1 MDVFLP
7 ASPRSSA
14 WQRAGTLSYLLNMCT
29 AFSQIIYMLKVEK
42 HFTLVSTALS
52 KRRYRFLV
60 FSETS
65 EYHCGQGT
73 LLEITSR
80 FLGSL
85 VAQLVKN
92 LPVMR
97 KSWVRTLGWED
108 PLEKGKATH
117 SSILA

>member
-1 MDVFLP
+1 
-7 ASPRSSA
+7 
-14 WQRAGTLSYLLNMCT
+14 
-29 AFSQIIYMLKVEK
+29 MLKIEK
-42 HFTLVSTALS
+42 HFTLVSIALS
-52 KRRYRFLV
+52 KQRYRFLV

-73 LLEITSR
+73 LLEIIR

-92 LPVMR
+92 LPAMC
-97 KSWVRTLGWED
+97 KSWVQSLGWED

-117 SSILA
+117 SNILAWRSWTV

>member
-1 MDVFLP
+1 MYFYPPPPPQQCLAESRRFDISIEYVY
-7 ASPRSSA
+7 RI
-14 WQRAGTLSYLLNMCT
+14 LS
-29 AFSQIIYMLKVEK
+29 IYMLKVEK

-65 EYHCGQGT
+65 EYHCGPGT

-92 LPVMR
+92 LPAMR

-108 PLEKGKATH
+108 PLEMGKATH
-117 SSILA
+117 SSVLA